1 VSIERGSGYGGKYEG
16 SEASAEYIQFI
27 RQLFNAQKVPWQTG
41 EISKVDEGGGGTV
54 AKFFAKYGCDI
65 IDVGPPVLAMHS
77 PCEILSKVDL
87 YATYKGYKAFLEA
100 KVE

>member
-1 VSIERGSGYGGKYEG
+1 
-16 SEASAEYIQFI
+16 
-27 RQLFNAQKVPWQTG
+27 VPWQTG

-77 PCEILSKVDL
+77 PCEIMSKVDE
-87 YATYKGYKAFLEA
+87 YCAYKGYKAFLEA
-100 KVE
+100 KF